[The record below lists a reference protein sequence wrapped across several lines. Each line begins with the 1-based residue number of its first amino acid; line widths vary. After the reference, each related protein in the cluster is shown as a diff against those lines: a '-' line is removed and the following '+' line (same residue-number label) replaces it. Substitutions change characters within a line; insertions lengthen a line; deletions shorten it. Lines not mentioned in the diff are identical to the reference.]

1 MVTKRLGRLRD
12 PWDAQNLRQLPLV
25 EVTWRD
31 AARDGDWK
39 TFEDTRAQTYDGL
52 IECQTV
58 GYLVKVGR
66 QALTL
71 AQTRA
76 ENGKLAGDW
85 SIPRR
90 WVVKVVRK

>member
-1 MVTKRLGRLRD
+1 MKSRRVRLRD
-12 PWDAQNLRQLPLV
+12 PQGVSNLRELTLV

-31 AARDGDWK
+31 AARDGSWK
-39 TFEDTRAQTYDGL
+39 TLEDLRTEAHDGL
-52 IECQTV
+52 MECQTV
-58 GYLVKVGR
+58 GYVARISK

-85 SIPRR
+85 SIPWR
-90 WVVKVVRK
+90 WVAKVVRK